1 MLSFTKRNIL
11 LYFRDKTAVFFSLF
25 AALII
30 IVLYIVFLGDLIAQG
45 MPDFENKTAILYSWL
60 LAGILA
66 VTSMTTTLGAF
77 GIFVEDRA
85 DKRIMDFYASPIDR
99 AMFVSGYILSALLV
113 GVLMSIITFIFSYL
127 YLVIFVEFTMTFF
140 QILLVLGTII
150 LSVLASAAIVL
161 FIVSFLHTTN
171 AFAAISM
178 VIGTLVG
185 FLAGIYIPIGQFP
198 PYIQTVIKLFPLSHS
213 ASLLRQILMEEPLTT
228 AFLHA
233 PSDVESAFKLELGI
247 RYEFSD
253 QIISNLMSVSYLGL
267 TTIVFFVLAVLLIRK
282 NK

>member
-11 LYFRDKTAVFFSLF
+11 LYFRDKTTVFFSLF

-30 IVLYIVFLGDLIAQG
+30 IVLYVVFLGDLTAQG
-45 MPDFENKTAILYSWL
+45 MPDVENKTAILYAWL

-85 DKRIMDFYASPIDR
+85 HKRIMDFYASPIDR
-99 AMFVSGYILSALLV
+99 SMLVSGYILSALFV
-113 GVLMSIITFIFSYL
+113 GVLMSVITFIFSYI
-127 YLVIFVEFTMTFF
+127 YLVLFAEVTMTLF

-150 LSVLASAAIVL
+150 LSVLASASTVL
-161 FIVSFLHTTN
+161 FLVSFLHTSN
-171 AFAAISM
+171 AFAATSM
-178 VIGTLVG
+178 VIGTLIG

-198 PYIQTVIKLFPLSHS
+198 AYIQTVIKIFPLSHS
-213 ASLLRQILMEEPLTT
+213 ASLLRQILMDEALNS

-233 PSDVESAFKLELGI
+233 PSDVESAFLLELGI
-247 RYEFSD
+247 RYEFSE
-253 QIISNLMSVSYLGL
+253 QMISNVMSVGYLVL
-267 TTIVFFVLAVLLIRK
+267 TTIVFFALAVLQIRK